1 MKDRKLAMR
10 KTKRRVRGFTMLEMV
25 LVIAIMMV
33 LAGLA
38 IIQSFGSFES
48 YQVNS
53 ATDTV
58 ASQLRLARQLAIS
71 QRRSVQVQ
79 ISATTPYSVSYT
91 ILPRPG
97 SADPTQ
103 PTVTSI
109 VSSRQVSFTQES
121 GVPDTPMA
129 FGTCSGSGVCIAG
142 VGGGPAFMQFTSTGQ
157 FTDSTGVN
165 PISGTVFIGVPNQV
179 STARAVTIL
188 GSTGRVRPYY
198 YVGGSAPWTE

>member
-1 MKDRKLAMR
+1 MR
-10 KTKRRVRGFTMLEMV
+10 KTKRRERGFTMLEMV

-33 LAGLA
+33 LGGLA
-38 IIQSFGSFES
+38 IIQSFGSFEA

-53 ATDTV
+53 AVDTV

-71 QRRSVQVQ
+71 QRRNVQVQ
-79 ISATTPYSVSYT
+79 ITTSSPYSVSYT

-103 PTVTSI
+103 PTVSSI
-109 VSSRQVSFTQES
+109 VSSKQVSFMQES
-121 GVPDTPMA
+121 GVPDTPMV
-129 FGTCSGSGVCIAG
+129 FGTCSGSGVCIAS

-165 PISGTVFIGVPNQV
+165 PINGTVFIGVPSQV
-179 STARAVTIL
+179 ATARAVTIM

-198 YVGGSAPWTE
+198 YVGGTTTWTE